1 MVLMTCCTPF
11 KHSFTGLLQ
20 VGKRISPRQEPRSWR
35 KGIYCKSLVIYRD
48 QMLCCIILTNE
59 NLVFKLFLKMIKLIT
74 LFFFLQF
81 KEISFAYEV
90 LSNPEK
96 KETYDRFGLQGLKE
110 GGGGSGIE

>member
-1 MVLMTCCTPF
+1 
-11 KHSFTGLLQ
+11 
-20 VGKRISPRQEPRSWR
+20 
-35 KGIYCKSLVIYRD
+35 
-48 QMLCCIILTNE
+48 
-59 NLVFKLFLKMIKLIT
+59 MIKLIT